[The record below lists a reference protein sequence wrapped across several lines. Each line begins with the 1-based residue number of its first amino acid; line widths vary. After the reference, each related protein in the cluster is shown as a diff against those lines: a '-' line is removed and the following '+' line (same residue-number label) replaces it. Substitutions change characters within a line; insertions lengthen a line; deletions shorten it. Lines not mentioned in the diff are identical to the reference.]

1 MQLKSTS
8 ATGNFELETN
18 TGEKLLEFTYS
29 NWFSSNARTSFQSTE
44 IEIKPKN
51 IWSSKFDIVKNG
63 VDKGDISFNWKGNV
77 IIRLENDDTS
87 ESQYLLRAIG
97 YWKLGFE
104 LVDEK
109 ERKIALLKP
118 NFNWSKFSYNYEI
131 ELADGFQADTR
142 RIELLIYS
150 GFGANCI

>member
-29 NWFSSNARTSFQSTE
+29 NWFSSDARTSFQSTE

-63 VDKGDISFNWKGNV
+63 LPFISMNSSDIYFVIFFNKN
-77 IIRLENDDTS
+77 
-87 ESQYLLRAIG
+87 
-97 YWKLGFE
+97 
-104 LVDEK
+104 
-109 ERKIALLKP
+109 
-118 NFNWSKFSYNYEI
+118 
-131 ELADGFQADTR
+131 
-142 RIELLIYS
+142 
-150 GFGANCI
+150 NCSI